1 MNRITRILHK
11 NSFLSRQRHA
21 LKYSHKYV
29 ISDRQLELESKK
41 AKAKDDM
48 DKDFDCDKDA
58 DKVLIGFD
66 PENNKQDRRILF
78 EVTGMRIALD
88 EFRAE
93 ESSASDSD
101 QEDDH
106 NAGDRS
112 AAINQVRNQSYFDL
126 ENAYMYGNS
135 GLLEDEDNSNQTLSN
150 AINP

>member
-41 AKAKDDM
+41 ASARDDKDQDF
-48 DKDFDCDKDA
+48 DSEKDTLKVLKDFD
-58 DKVLIGFD
+58 
-66 PENNKQDRRILF
+66 PEKNKQDRRILF

-88 EFRAE
+88 EFRDE

-101 QEDDH
+101 SD
-106 NAGDRS
+106 
-112 AAINQVRNQSYFDL
+112 
-126 ENAYMYGNS
+126 
-135 GLLEDEDNSNQTLSN
+135 
-150 AINP
+150 